1 MSEYAL
7 MPLNMPEHGW
17 ILLNAPEYAWIN
29 CFDYARVL
37 NMLQYSYDNIIIL
50 AAIII
55 LEFLSATILFF

>member
-1 MSEYAL
+1 

-17 ILLNAPEYAWIN
+17 ILLSAPEYAWIN

-55 LEFLSATILFF
+55 LEFLSTTILFF